1 MRKIYF
7 DAVQAMNRYGEDYY
21 KTVRESLRACPSG
34 EAGAKWLVVEC
45 ANKIKNY
52 QDLKVVLAL
61 VYNYMPGTYNYLDDY
76 ESMAFLIMAYAN
88 GSITSDEFYS
98 KTGLR
103 VGL

>member
-7 DAVQAMNRYGEDYY
+7 DAVQSMDKYGKDYY

-45 ANKIKNY
+45 ANKIRNY

-76 ESMAFLIMAYAN
+76 EAMAFLIAAYAN
-88 GSITSDEFYS
+88 GSINQDEFYR
-98 KTGLR
+98 KTGLNVR
-103 VGL
+103 L

>member
-21 KTVRESLRACPSG
+21 KTVHESLDACASDE
-34 EAGAKWLVVEC
+34 EAAKWLVVEC
-45 ANKIKNY
+45 INKIQNY

-61 VYNYMPGTYNYLDDY
+61 VFNYMPGKYNYLEDY
-76 ESMAFLIMAYAN
+76 EAMAFLIMAYAN
-88 GSITSDEFYS
+88 GSITNEEFYK
-98 KTGLR
+98 KTGVR

>member
-7 DAVQAMNRYGEDYY
+7 DAVQSMDKYGEDYY
-21 KTVRESLRACPSG
+21 KTVHESLDACASNE
-34 EAGAKWLVVEC
+34 EAAKWLVVEC
-45 ANKIKNY
+45 INKIQNY

-61 VYNYMPGTYNYLDDY
+61 VFNYMPGNYLYLDDY

-88 GSITSDEFYS
+88 GSITSDEFYK
-98 KTGLR
+98 KTGLC